1 MGTQITVSS
10 NAKAVLR
17 TLKNFRVQ
25 TIDQLKDE
33 TGEIL
38 KRVQRMMSKEGSPIT
53 YPVKWDSEKQRRFVM
68 AKLRTEDNLPY
79 QRTGDYV
86 NNWSIQPTENGL
98 GNVLKNSTPGALY
111 ISGGA
116 KGDRQSNIH
125 KGRWVLMRDAVDAV
139 MEKTPQYIYENLR
152 KLVKRV

>member
-1 MGTQITVSS
+1 MGTQITVST

-25 TIDQLKDE
+25 TVEQLKAE
-33 TGEIL
+33 TGAIL
-38 KRVQRMMSKEGSPIT
+38 GRVQRKMSKEGSPIS

-68 AKLRTEDNLPY
+68 AKLRLEDNLPY

-116 KGDRQSNIH
+116 KGD
-125 KGRWVLMRDAVDAV
+125 
-139 MEKTPQYIYENLR
+139 
-152 KLVKRV
+152 